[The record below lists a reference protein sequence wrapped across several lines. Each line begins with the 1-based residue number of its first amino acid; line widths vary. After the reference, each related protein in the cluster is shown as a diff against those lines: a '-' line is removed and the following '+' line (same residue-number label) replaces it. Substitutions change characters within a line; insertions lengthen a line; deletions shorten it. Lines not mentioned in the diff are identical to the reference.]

1 MRVAVETGW
10 ARARNTCLAADAV
23 SILAAVVLYIFA
35 IGVVRGFAFALG
47 ISTLIDIAVFFWFTK
62 PTMSLL
68 AKRRFFNSGHRLSG
82 LSRETLGIDESPKH
96 ARLAG
101 GSA

>member
-35 IGVVRGFAFALG
+35 IGVVRGFAFVLG
-47 ISTLIDIAVFFWFTK
+47 ISTIIDVAVFFWFTK
-62 PTMSLL
+62 PMMTLL
-68 AKRRFFNSGHRLSG
+68 ARRKFFNSGHPLSG
-82 LSRETLGIDESPKH
+82 LSPETLGVDGPPTH

-101 GSA
+101 GRA